1 MVGSRCKML
10 TVQDVINDHKLKL
23 ISGEAG
29 LGSEVRQSQ
38 VSRPGME
45 LAGLFD
51 FYDFDRVQVL
61 GSKEVTFFW
70 WLSESDQEIRVNMLF
85 EKRPPMFIFT
95 RNTEVPEVFI
105 RKGNEYGIPVVKS
118 KTKTSALLSRLFVY
132 LNSKLAPRL
141 SVHGTLVDISGVGV
155 LIRGKSGLGKSEV
168 ALELV
173 RRGHQLVADDRVDM
187 YQREPG
193 IVVGESPEMLRKY
206 LEIRGIGVVDV
217 VKLFGAKAFKENK
230 KIMLVIDLEPW
241 DSKNSYDRLGL
252 DNKTIKFF
260 DSEISHVTLPVSEG
274 RNVASIVEVAAVNA
288 RLKYMGVNSAQEF
301 ADSINNNLLRTEKDS
316 EE

>member
-1 MVGSRCKML
+1 ML
-10 TVQDVINDHKLKL
+10 TVQEVIKDHKLEL
-23 ISGEAG
+23 LSGEEG
-29 LGSEVRQSQ
+29 IGGEVYQAQ

-118 KTKTSALLSRLFVY
+118 RTKTSALLARLFVY

-193 IVVGESPEMLRKY
+193 IVVGEAPELLRKY

-241 DSKNSYDRLGL
+241 NSKNSYDRLGL
-252 DNKTIKFF
+252 DNMTLKFF
-260 DSEISHVTLPVSEG
+260 DTEISHVTLPVSEG

-288 RLKYMGVNSAQEF
+288 RLKYMGINSAQEF
-301 ADSINNNLLRTEKDS
+301 ADSINNNLLKTEKDS
-316 EE
+316 E

>member
-1 MVGSRCKML
+1 ML
-10 TVQDVINDHKLKL
+10 TVQEVIKDHKLEL
-23 ISGEAG
+23 LSGAEG
-29 LGSEVRQSQ
+29 IGGEVYQAQ

-70 WLSESDQEIRVNMLF
+70 WLSESDQEIRVSMLF

-118 KTKTSALLSRLFVY
+118 RTKTSALLARLFVY

-193 IVVGESPEMLRKY
+193 IVVGEAPELLRKY

-241 DSKNSYDRLGL
+241 NSKNSYDRLGL
-252 DNKTIKFF
+252 DNMTLKFF
-260 DSEISHVTLPVSEG
+260 DTEVSHVTLPVSEG

-288 RLKYMGVNSAQEF
+288 RLKYMGINSAQEF
-301 ADSINNNLLRTEKDS
+301 ADSINNNLLKTEKDS
-316 EE
+316 E